1 MRTYLVLLRRELG
14 SYFVSF
20 IGYLVIA
27 LAIGEM
33 GLCFFSL
40 VQSLRNGSTPMPLV
54 ELFFATQFFWL
65 IFLTT
70 APVITMR
77 LFALEKDS
85 GTFETLMTAPVTEL
99 QVVMAKFSAALL
111 FYMLMWAPLV
121 GCAFLVRHFVNDP
134 SVVDLTTMGGTFIG
148 LFLLGCLFISF
159 GCLASSVTKNQI
171 VAAMISFAFGVS
183 LFVVSL
189 LADQFSSAGGLVT
202 MAFQRIAVTDHLQ
215 EFARGIVD
223 SRQVVFYLSTTGLL
237 LFLTH
242 RVLESRRWK

>member
-1 MRTYLVLLRRELG
+1 MRAYLVLLRRELG

-40 VQSLRNGSTPMPLV
+40 VRSLRNATTPMPLV

-77 LFALEKDS
+77 LFSLEKDS

-99 QVVMAKFSAALL
+99 QVVLAKFSAALV
-111 FYMLMWAPLV
+111 FYMVMWAPFA
-121 GCAFLVRHFVNDP
+121 GCALIVRHFVNDP
-134 SVVDLTTMGGTFIG
+134 SAVDLPAMAGTFIG
-148 LFLLGCLFISF
+148 LFLLGGLFISF
-159 GCLASSVTKNQI
+159 GCLASSLTKNQI

-189 LADQFSSAGGLVT
+189 LADQFSAAGGLAAAV
-202 MAFQRIAVTDHLQ
+202 FQRIAVTDHLQ
-215 EFARGIVD
+215 EFSRGIVD
-223 SRQVVFYLSTTGLL
+223 SRQVVFYLGSTGLL